1 MATGNNND
9 IYKFIPIEKLELD
22 KENPRIALK
31 ERNKED
37 YDILKIMWNNFSLED
52 LIISINQNGFIPAE
66 PLMVIR
72 KKNSDKYIVVEG
84 NRRLSAMIL
93 LTNPKYK
100 KDVFFGDRLK
110 PYNIQKNTELPCYI
124 FPKRENIQNA
134 LAVRHITGIKKWES
148 KEKAE
153 FIINLYKKD
162 KDINKITRI
171 IGSKTN
177 TVGVLIYSYLW
188 LDYLIESEDD
198 NNKRKDLENL
208 FENKFSLL
216 NLALGQGNIKKFLNI
231 KDKWETINYNIRIY
245 KKGSREYDNMRYLC
259 LWLSDNK
266 LILDSR
272 QITGGKN
279 NPISLSAILGDEFA
293 TEYLITRTRANSELS
308 NLLVEAY
315 NRISVDSNLVVRFE
329 EIYFRIYN
337 LINLYKEKR
346 SNLSENTNKDI
357 KIYLD
362 KITSEISNIN

>member
-1 MATGNNND
+1 MSVNNKND
-9 IYKFIPIEKLELD
+9 MYRFISVEKLELD
-22 KENPRIALK
+22 KENPRIASK
-31 ERNKED
+31 DRNKDD
-37 YDILKIMWNNFSLED
+37 YELLKKMWTSFSLED

-66 PLMVIR
+66 PLMVIK

-93 LTNPKYK
+93 LTNPKYR
-100 KDVFFGDRLK
+100 KDDFFCDRLK
-110 PYNIQKNTELPCYI
+110 PYDIQENTELPCCI
-124 FPKRENIQNA
+124 FNKREDIQNA

-153 FIINLYKKD
+153 FVINLYNKE
-162 KDINKITRI
+162 KDIKIITKI

-188 LDYLIESEDD
+188 LEYLIELEED
-198 NNKRKDLENL
+198 NNKKKDLENL

-231 KDKWETINYNIRIY
+231 KDKWDTINYNIRIH
-245 KKGSREYDNMRYLC
+245 KKGSPEYNNMRYLC
-259 LWLSDNK
+259 LWLSDAR

-279 NPISLSAILGDEFA
+279 NPISLSAILNDESA
-293 TEYLITRTRANSELS
+293 TEYLISRTKANSELS
-308 NLLVEAY
+308 NLLIEAY

-329 EIYFRIYN
+329 EISFRISN
-337 LINLYKEKR
+337 LIDIYKEKR
-346 SNLSENTNKDI
+346 ENLSKNTNENI
-357 KIYLD
+357 KIYLE
-362 KITSEISNIN
+362 KIKSEISNIN